1 MCSAWNSDGD
11 YAYGVLVVDCK
22 TGATSNATGHTHLW
36 TNLDSSYIKIFTM
49 AYNTNHGSSDQ
60 GAILKKDCLLF
71 RKGTLEKI
79 PAGTQLCPNGRA
91 LNYYNGSVF
100 FFYD

>member
-1 MCSAWNSDGD
+1 MASAWNSDGQ
-11 YAYGVLVVDCK
+11 YAYGILGVDCK
-22 TGATSNATGHTHLW
+22 QGTISNATGHTHLW
-36 TNLDSSYIKIFTM
+36 TNLDSPYIRIITM
-49 AYNTNHGSSDQ
+49 AYNTKHGGSDQ

-79 PAGTQLCPNGRA
+79 PAGTQLCPEGRA
-91 LNYYNGSVF
+91 LNYYNQCVF